1 MPSKLGIALRRK
13 YKTPRAA
20 LQALGLPESLIS
32 VKRLAFDQRNI
43 GPIPGTTAKMRLEE
57 MLCTVLSGHE
67 LQRARDLL
75 HSIDADDGE
84 ADEGELEQQEAE
96 DGEDDEETEE
106 QLREQ
111 RRKTMA
117 KVADFFADRKNM
129 SPDQIEDAML
139 DFPRNALRGGFGG
152 RFSEDERED
161 LKKVMEDHKARRRRM
176 AGDARRRQH
185 AFDSRFAGAAR
196 VTGTLLETSYGSPM
210 PERRVAD
217 DGAAERNFLK
227 RFPQAARI
235 G

>member
-1 MPSKLGIALRRK
+1 MSSKLGIALRRK
-13 YKTPRAA
+13 FKTPRAA
-20 LQALGLPESLIS
+20 LASWVWINRCSAFRAWPSISETLGRSRARRRRC
-32 VKRLAFDQRNI
+32 K
-43 GPIPGTTAKMRLEE
+43 LEE
-57 MLCTVLSGHE
+57 ILCIRFLSGHE

-75 HSIDADDGE
+75 HCVDADDGE

-117 KVADFFADRKNM
+117 KVADFLADRKNM

-176 AGDARRRQH
+176 AKDREAATARLSTAVSRQPPRH
-185 AFDSRFAGAAR
+185 HRLG
-196 VTGTLLETSYGSPM
+196 
-210 PERRVAD
+210 
-217 DGAAERNFLK
+217 RN
-227 RFPQAARI
+227 
-235 G
+235 

>member
-20 LQALGLPESLIS
+20 LQALGLPESLIAS
-32 VKRLAFDQRNI
+32 NALPSISETLGRSRARRRRCK
-43 GPIPGTTAKMRLEE
+43 LEE
-57 MLCTVLSGHE
+57 LLCTVLSGHE

-117 KVADFFADRKNM
+117 NVADFFADRKNM

-210 PERRVAD
+210 PERRIAD